1 MEPVSS
7 PVLAGDP
14 LLVPGRTCRGRARAD
29 RVTLLVDGRDY
40 FTALA
45 QSLALAERQIL
56 IDGWDLDSETD
67 LWRGDDPP
75 PVAVGPQPWRQGR
88 PLPSRFGPLL
98 DELVTRRLR
107 LKAHVLAWDFGTLFA
122 VKRGFAPI
130 YHLDWN
136 SHWRVQVRLDG
147 EHPLGSCL
155 HVKVA
160 SVDDSVA
167 FVGGLDISRY
177 RWDRPGHAV
186 VDALRVDPAGRPT
199 PPWHDQQLLVDGDAA
214 RLVAAWQ
221 RERWLVATGN
231 RLHAAPA
238 GLDAWPT
245 GVRPDLR
252 NVRVGLI
259 RTEPEWKERASVREI
274 EALYLAVIARAQRL
288 IYLEN
293 QYITSGSIAA
303 ALARRLEE
311 ERGPEVVIITSR
323 KSSGFLEQ
331 ATMDVLRGDFLRLL
345 RQADRYDRLRVLTPQ
360 VSAEQHLKVHSKVA
374 LIDDWY
380 LSCGSANLA
389 ARSMGLDVE
398 LDLAIEAEGDSSGEV
413 REFVP
418 RHRARVIGELLGL
431 PGAEVERAIAEQ
443 QGSLVRA
450 LDALIDP
457 YAERTL
463 VPLEVEPSASR
474 LLSMSD
480 PSEPFDLGRTSDA
493 LPEGVPRSV
502 LAHALRLLAGVLVF
516 AAIQSVWH
524 GLPRLED
531 PTLGWLGSVS
541 PEARTLALPLAAL
554 LIFGFLPLPMGALL
568 VMLGFTLGL
577 GNSLPL
583 SIAGATA
590 GAALGWLAGR
600 VLGPN
605 GVRAIPV
612 PRLNAISRRLGRSR
626 GLGVADLRILPRFT
640 WAEVNLVAGAS
651 RVGLRDF
658 LVGTVLGLLPGAFV
672 LNAAGAVLG
681 QAAREPGPLS
691 VPLALLV
698 GLALFIGMAW
708 LWKRQ
713 ELISR
718 GD

>member
-1 MEPVSS
+1 MEPVSQAI
-7 PVLAGDP
+7 LAGDP

-29 RVTLLVDGRDY
+29 RVSLLVDGRDY
-40 FTALA
+40 FAALA
-45 QSLALAERQIL
+45 QSLALAERQIQ
-56 IDGWDLDSETD
+56 IAGWDLDAETD
-67 LWRGDDPP
+67 LWRGSDPA
-75 PVAVGPQPWRQGR
+75 PVVAGGPPWRTDR
-88 PLPSRFGPLL
+88 PLPARFGPLL

-107 LKAHVLAWDFGTLFA
+107 LKAHVLAWDFGTVFA
-122 VKRGFAPI
+122 VKRGFAPV
-130 YHLDWN
+130 YHLDWS

-147 EHPLGSCL
+147 AHPLGSCL

-167 FVGGLDISRY
+167 YVGGLDISRY
-177 RWDRPGHAV
+177 RWDRSEHALH
-186 VDALRVDPAGRPT
+186 DPLRVDPAGRPT

-221 RERWLVATGN
+221 RERWLIATGN
-231 RLHAAPA
+231 RLHAPPA

-245 GVRPDLR
+245 GLRPDLH
-252 NVRVGLI
+252 NVRVGLV
-259 RTEPEWKERASVREI
+259 RTEPEWKERAAVREV

-303 ALARRLEE
+303 ALARRLQEDH
-311 ERGPEVVIITSR
+311 GPEVVIITSR

-345 RQADRYDRLRVLTPQ
+345 RQADRHDRLRVLTPQ
-360 VSAEQHLKVHSKVA
+360 VSAEQHLKVHSKVT

-398 LDLAIEAEGDSSGEV
+398 LDLAIEAEGEACNEV
-413 REFVP
+413 RDFVP
-418 RHRARVIGELLGL
+418 RHRARVIAELLGL
-431 PGAEVERAIAEQ
+431 PAAEVERAVAEHG
-443 QGSLVRA
+443 GSLVRA
-450 LDALIDP
+450 LDALIVPGAD
-457 YAERTL
+457 RTL

-480 PSEPFDLGRTSDA
+480 PGEPFDLGRTSEA

-502 LAHALRLLAGVLVF
+502 LAHSLRLLAGLLVF
-516 AAIQSVWH
+516 VAIQSVWH

-554 LIFGFLPLPMGALL
+554 LVFGFLPLPMGALL

-577 GNSLPL
+577 SHALPL

-590 GAALGWLAGR
+590 GAAIGWLAGR
-600 VLGPN
+600 LLGPN

-612 PRLNAISRRLGRSR
+612 PRLNAISRHLGRSR

-651 RVGLRDF
+651 QVGLRDF

-672 LNAAGAVLG
+672 LNAAGAMMG
-681 QAAREPGPLS
+681 YAARQPGPLT
-691 VPLALLV
+691 VPVALIVALTVLV
-698 GLALFIGMAW
+698 GMSW

-713 ELISR
+713 ELIGR